1 MVQSHWSLLVCENPE
16 VQIRKGIENIPIG
29 FHICSETVKQH
40 VFTGK
45 LNEFDDAKLCNDDYL
60 PGYSSSPL
68 FCEGDRLHFLHI
80 DSCQHLLW
88 RHSDFHLSHLNWK

>member
-1 MVQSHWSLLVCENPE
+1 MSVRILRYELEKVLRAFPFDFIYVQRRL
-16 VQIRKGIENIPIG
+16 K
-29 FHICSETVKQH
+29 H

>member
-1 MVQSHWSLLVCENPE
+1 MWSS
-16 VQIRKGIENIPIG
+16 PIG
-29 FHICSETVKQH
+29 ACLSVRILRYKLEKGLRTFSLDFTYVQRRLKH

-68 FCEGDRLHFLHI
+68 FCEGGRLHFLQI
-80 DSCQHLLW
+80 DSCQHLPW
-88 RHSDFHLSHLNWK
+88 CHSDFHPSHV